1 MTLKLKPL
9 HSRFGRRLLLLF
21 VGCALVPIAVVAL
34 LSYRHVSR
42 HLLAQSE
49 ARLQQA
55 NQALGIA
62 IFERLLL
69 LDATLNSIPPRAVLQ
84 LAAGQRPAPART
96 EPAPLIGRRPSRID
110 GGLALG
116 GIRRSPGS
124 RPQAAP
130 SPAAGDREASRTL
143 VAGLDLLARR
153 RFVALEFIGDDG
165 SRTSVFGRLD
175 QLPRLDDSDTA
186 DLAFGLPLV
195 TSEHQPGRPARVY
208 MVRRLDRLGEV
219 RGRLVGEIS
228 SDFLWGTLDQS
239 MPSAATLVSVVDDS
253 GHVLFSTT
261 PATQAAHDA
270 LIPRPG
276 LEAGDSL
283 PADAPLVTSSWPLVL
298 DEVFAAPTWNLVL
311 SQSRDEV
318 LRPMVPFTRT
328 FLIVVLLSGGA
339 VIVLSV
345 HQIRRSLLPLYQLQE
360 GTGRIAHRD
369 FTSRVAIRSRDE
381 FEELGVSFNAMA
393 GQLDRQFQALATAA
407 EIDRAVLSATDASA
421 IVATLLAR
429 MRDVYPCSLVSV
441 TLVAPDGA
449 KSLPSTVHDYADG
462 SRWQV
467 RVDLRSPDVQDL
479 LDGPEALT
487 YDPDDQDAVPS
498 YLGPLVQRGARCLF
512 VLPLRFQR
520 QLVGVIALG
529 DRGDAPPHADDRVQV
544 RRLADQAA
552 VALANAR
559 MLEQVRT
566 LAYYDSLTGLPNRLS
581 HKERLNRALEQARRT
596 GKLVAAFFIDLDH
609 FSRINDTLGHEAGDL
624 LLQQIAARLR
634 ESCREREDA
643 VGSAADALDP
653 EVARLGG
660 DEFTVIMPG
669 LNDPRDSTK
678 LARRILSSLAH
689 PFRLS
694 GHEVFINAS
703 IGIAVYPEDGEDI
716 DSLLMHADTAMY
728 QAKEQGGGSYQ
739 AYSRSMNATAL
750 QRLTLENALRRA
762 LEREE
767 FEVHYQPIVEARSG
781 TPVAAEALVRWRHP
795 ELGLLLPSEF
805 VPLAEENGLIV
816 PLGEWVLRSACAQ
829 NRAWQEA
836 GLPPL
841 RVVANLS
848 SRQLIRGITDT
859 VGRILRETGLE
870 ARYLGL
876 ELTESV
882 LVKHQKEGTDILH
895 ALRAMGLHLS
905 VDDFGTGYS
914 SFSYLKHFPLDT
926 LKIDR
931 CFVREISSDPD
942 DAAITTAMIAMGHAL
957 GLKVVAEGVE
967 TEAQR
972 ALLRK
977 QGCDEMQGY
986 LFSRPMPADRF
997 AQYLEDERLR
1007 MKPGIRRGRAS
1018 AAASA

>member
-1 MTLKLKPL
+1 VTLQLKAL

-34 LSYRHVSR
+34 VSYRHVSR

-49 ARLQQA
+49 ARLYQA
-55 NQALGIA
+55 SKALGGA
-62 IFERLLL
+62 VFERLLL
-69 LDATLNSIPPRAVLQ
+69 LDATLKSIPPRAVIQ
-84 LAAGQRPAPART
+84 LAARQRA
-96 EPAPLIGRRPSRID
+96 EPRPLGRKVD
-110 GGLALG
+110 GAVALG
-116 GIRRSPGS
+116 GARPGPAPRPGS
-124 RPQAAP
+124 PEP
-130 SPAAGDREASRTL
+130 TPPGDREARRTL
-143 VAGLDLLARR
+143 VAGVDLLASR
-153 RFVALEFIGDDG
+153 RFVALEFLGDNG
-165 SRTSVFGRLD
+165 SRTAIFGRLD
-175 QLPRLDDSDTA
+175 RLPPLGPADSA
-186 DLAFGLPLV
+186 ALALGLPLI
-195 TSEHQPGRPARVY
+195 TSVPESARSARVY
-208 MVRRLDRLGEV
+208 MLRRVERLGGV
-219 RGRLVGEIS
+219 RGHFVGEIS
-228 SDFLWGTLDQS
+228 PEFLWGTLDQS

-253 GHVLFSTT
+253 GAVLFSST
-261 PATQAAHDA
+261 PAAQASLDL

-276 LEAGDSL
+276 MEPGDSL
-283 PADAPLVTSSWPLVL
+283 ASGAPLVTSSWPLVL
-298 DEVFAAPTWNLVL
+298 DEVFAAPTWTLVL

-318 LRPMVPFTRT
+318 LGPMAPFTHT
-328 FLIVVLLSGGA
+328 FLLVILAAGVAVVVLG
-339 VIVLSV
+339 V
-345 HQIRRSLLPLYQLQE
+345 HQIRRSLLPMHELQE
-360 GTGRIAHRD
+360 GTRRIAQRD

-381 FEELGVSFNAMA
+381 FEELGSCFNAMA
-393 GQLDRQFQALATAA
+393 SQLDRQFQALATAA
-407 EIDRAVLSATDASA
+407 DIDRAVLSATDASQ
-421 IVATLLAR
+421 IVGTLLSR

-441 TLVAPDGA
+441 TLVAADGA
-449 KSLPSTVHDYADG
+449 KSLPCTVHDYADD

-467 RVDLRSPDVQDL
+467 RVDLRSPDVPDL
-479 LDGPEALT
+479 LDGAEELV
-487 YDPDDQDAVPS
+487 YDPDEADPIPS
-498 YLGPLVQRGARCLF
+498 YLGPLVQRGARCIF

-529 DRGDAPPHADDRVQV
+529 DRGDTAPHADDRMQV

-559 MLEQVRT
+559 MFEQVRT

-581 HKERLNRALEQARRT
+581 YKERLNHALEQASRS

-609 FSRINDTLGHEAGDL
+609 FSRINDTLGHEAGDQ
-624 LLQQIAARLR
+624 LLQQVASRLR
-634 ESCREREDA
+634 ISCREREDE
-643 VGSAADALDP
+643 VGLATHALDP

-669 LNDPRDSTK
+669 LGDPTDAAK
-678 LARRILSSLAH
+678 LARRILSCLAH
-689 PFRLS
+689 PIRLG

-703 IGIAVYPEDGEDI
+703 IGIAMYPDDGEDI
-716 DSLLMHADTAMY
+716 DTLLMHADTAMY

-739 AYSRSMNATAL
+739 AYSRSMNATSL

-767 FEVHYQPIVEARSG
+767 FEVHYQPIVDARTG
-781 TPVAAEALVRWRHP
+781 APVSAEALVRWRHP

-805 VPLAEENGLIV
+805 IPLAEENGLIV
-816 PLGEWVLRSACAQ
+816 ALGEWVMRTACAQ
-829 NRAWQEA
+829 NRAWQDA
-836 GLPPL
+836 GLPPV
-841 RVVANLS
+841 RVVVNLS
-848 SRQLIRGITDT
+848 SRQLTRGITDT
-859 VGRILRETGLE
+859 VSRILQQSGLE

-882 LVKHQKEGTDILH
+882 LVRHQKEGTDTLH

-931 CFVREISSDPD
+931 CFVREITSDPD

-967 TEAQR
+967 TDPQQV
-972 ALLRK
+972 LLRK

-986 LFSRPMPADRF
+986 LFSRPIPAERF
-997 AQYLEDERLR
+997 QEYLAGEPARVKSL
-1007 MKPGIRRGRAS
+1007 PRRARS
-1018 AAASA
+1018 A